1 MSDSD
6 LNISVKVKGQ
16 DILESLFE
24 KIEGGTSTI
33 AEQKQFVKLATQ
45 AWQGMEQSVR
55 DANVTF
61 GNSIVATKDLISNGM
76 NPLLS
81 ANGKMKESYFEI
93 GEQLRQFQKTMQDGG
108 VAATESASQS
118 TNRLIDVMK
127 SSRQE
132 HRLGMFAV
140 MEGMHAIEGFTGQE
154 NEMAKAVTGGA
165 QAYFGMKFA
174 LDAMGGTMASLSTP
188 IAVMMAALSVLSMLG
203 NELAKVYE
211 RLNAALIKMGELGIS
226 TGATSK
232 EQQVDMLNKQI
243 DALTKQNSSPSIW
256 AALGGAKTLSAEQ
269 LAQNIEKQNAI
280 TELVVKRDKL
290 ENDIAKERIDKDR
303 ERYDKLEELQKEN
316 FDAEYAGLN
325 LEQQQADAIRQ
336 HYIDSINTP
345 ELQAFAKGMTGGVRE
360 DQPSSLFQNIGGV
373 NTGSNPNGGF
383 STTQID
389 LVDQKKLDGFK
400 DESNKMQ
407 LKFDKDHD
415 KNVKETEKIQ
425 QQAFQDIQG
434 GVSALQGMM
443 EMLHMNTNTFLGS
456 VLEGLNKIL
465 MIVETIKSVSNAVS
479 AVSTLVGLI
488 ALEKGGDVV
497 PGGGSLQF
505 AADGGTY
512 GFGGLQNV
520 IVGERGAELMQV
532 GRNGV
537 RVISNNN
544 LQQMNQA
551 SQASRGGNTQFE
563 IIPGT
568 MTLKANGDLAVAVSL
583 AQRKLNGRTT

>member
-1 MSDSD
+1 MDSN
-6 LNISVKVKGQ
+6 LNITVTTDSAPLTMGEYNKAARTLRSEVIAGSQSLKDLGDVTSQVSKQ
-16 DILESLFE
+16 SRSLES
-24 KIEGGTSTI
+24 
-33 AEQKQFVKLATQ
+33 QQ
-45 AWQGMEQSVR
+45 
-55 DANVTF
+55 
-61 GNSIVATKDLISNGM
+61 NSLIG
-76 NPLLS
+76 
-81 ANGKMKESYFEI
+81 
-93 GEQLRQFQKTMQDGG
+93 
-108 VAATESASQS
+108 
-118 TNRLIDVMK
+118 VMK

-140 MEGMHAIEGFTGQE
+140 MEGMHAIEGFTGKE
-154 NEMAKAVTGGA
+154 SEMTKAVMGGT
-165 QAYFGMKFA
+165 QAFFGIKFA

-188 IAVMMAALSVLSMLG
+188 IAVMTAAFSVLSMLG

-303 ERYDKLEELQKEN
+303 ERYDNLAELQKEN
-316 FDAEYAGLN
+316 FDAEYARLN
-325 LEQQQADAIRQ
+325 LEQQQADARALAIAGSMMDDTMAAATR
-336 HYIDSINTP
+336 
-345 ELQAFAKGMTGGVRE
+345 GVT
-360 DQPSSLFQNIGGV
+360 DAMNGKSTDVSKIFQNIGGV
-373 NTGSNPNGGF
+373 SKSTNAAGGF
-383 STTQID
+383 ATNEIE
-389 LVDQKKLDGFK
+389 LVDQKKLDSFK
-400 DESNKMQ
+400 EKSNLGQ

-465 MIVETIKSVSNAVS
+465 MIVETIESVSNAIS
-479 AVSTLVGLI
+479 AVSTLVGLV

-505 AADGGTY
+505 AAAGGTY

-544 LQQMNQA
+544 LQQINQA
-551 SQASRGGNTQFE
+551 SQASRGGGAMQVSVHP
-563 IIPGT
+563 IINNAG
-568 MTLKANGDLAVAVSL
+568 LAVQVAIGQQQKSKRML
-583 AQRKLNGRTT
+583 